1 MNSWWPRWPGGQ
13 SHLSRRKIYISEA
26 RLQALR
32 VRRQRPDQLCIP
44 LRYLVATVAT
54 LTAISAS
61 RWPGGRVASHIYLV
75 GKSTSQKTNFA
86 CARRPKTGSVS
97 HSISLSYVVA
107 TAATL
112 ATDSSVV
119 LLATDCSVVLN
130 GRSHAPIVQQ
140 PTSPKKASAE
150 DS

>member
-1 MNSWWPRWPGGQ
+1 
-13 SHLSRRKIYISEA
+13 
-26 RLQALR
+26 
-32 VRRQRPDQLCIP
+32 
-44 LRYLVATVAT
+44 
-54 LTAISAS
+54 
-61 RWPGGRVASHIYLV
+61 
-75 GKSTSQKTNFA
+75 
-86 CARRPKTGSVS
+86 
-97 HSISLSYVVA
+97 VA